1 MKNKSDF
8 RDAFMAFCVCTTC
21 ITLLEGTMGI
31 LFYPDELLDYKAFF
45 APPVFAVFSVILG
58 LLTRTDKELTVR
70 AVICRRVIHLLLI
83 EGMVF
88 GLNYL
93 GGAVF
98 PPMVS
103 AVLVVGIALVFVT
116 VYVILWLVD
125 KNSAMEFNRK
135 LKEFQAAGKATYT
148 QTQAVK

>member
-1 MKNKSDF
+1 MNNKLNL
-8 RDAFMAFCVCTTC
+8 RDALMAFCVCTTC
-21 ITLLEGTMGI
+21 ITLLEGTMGS
-31 LFYPDELLDYKAFF
+31 LFFPDELLDYKAFF

-58 LLTRTDKELTVR
+58 LPTKTDKELTVGQ
-70 AVICRRVIHLLLI
+70 VICRRVIHLLLI
-83 EGMVF
+83 ETMVF

-98 PPMVS
+98 PPLVS
-103 AVLVVGIALVFVT
+103 AVLVVGIAVVFVA

-135 LKEFQAAGKATYT
+135 LKEFQGAGESR
-148 QTQAVK
+148 